1 MKKILLLSGISAIGF
16 AALAADVPEPV
27 KLNNVYIQAIS
38 PNGKYAVSNT
48 STNELVIIDL
58 ESGKKYSYTSESDDD
73 GFYSGIGS
81 CLSNNGILVGG
92 RSMSSAEYWK
102 DDQWYPLDV
111 PGTMGFSNTAN
122 AITPDGSRICGMI
135 GVHGLSLDG
144 DNLMVVPCIWNAE
157 GDGFGKYVQLPYP
170 ETDFEGRLPQYIK
183 AIDISGDGKT
193 VIGMITDAVGWINY
207 PILYFEDEN
216 GSWRYEIPHLEL
228 LVPEGTEFPKYP
240 GDFNVMMPSE
250 EDYMTVAELDAYN
263 EALQEYYDSGYTLP
277 YPQYKDYMS
286 EDELEEFNEAL
297 AEYNVKYY
305 AWEEKYD
312 AWSEVFNEILD
323 YYPNY
328 ENNSVRI
335 SNDGLTYGCSI
346 AKRDPLSWG
355 PRGTKYNTWVFEI
368 NSDKIYKYDQQ
379 DNLSLTYLANG
390 GVAVASSPVSFDS
403 LDNSFVLKDGEVTGM
418 YDWMNS
424 KSPEYA
430 SWMKQNMEFEYW
442 GYDEETWDQILKKE
456 FATGHAVS
464 NPDLSVMALSVLN
477 IGFDEGD
484 DVWEDPDY
492 EQAIGYGFIFNLNA
506 GSAVNLV
513 RPAAE
518 GKVIYDLSGRQLKEV
533 SAPGIYIIN
542 GEKKVIR

>member
-506 GSAVNLV
+506 GSAVNV
-513 RPAAE
+513 IRPAAE

>member
-1 MKKILLLSGISAIGF
+1 MKKILLLSGISAFGF
-16 AALAADVPEPV
+16 AAFAADVPEPV
-27 KLNNVYIQAIS
+27 KLNDVYIQAIS

-48 STNELVIIDL
+48 STNELVVIDL
-58 ESGKKYSYTSESDDD
+58 ESGKKYSYTAESDDD

-81 CLSNNGILVGG
+81 CLSDNGILVGG

-102 DDQWYPLDV
+102 DDQWYSLDV
-111 PGTMGFSNTAN
+111 PSTNGFSNTAN

-135 GVHGLSLDG
+135 GVNGLSLDG

-157 GDGFGKYVQLPYP
+157 GDGFGKCVQLPYP
-170 ETDFEGRLPQYIK
+170 ETDFEGRMPQYVK

-216 GSWRYEIPHLEL
+216 GSWRYEIPHPEL
-228 LVPEGTEFPKYP
+228 IVPEGTEFPKYP
-240 GDFNVMMPSE
+240 GDFNVPFPSE
-250 EDYMTVAELDAYN
+250 ENYMTVAELDAYN
-263 EALQEYYDSGYTLP
+263 EALQEFYDSGYTLP
-277 YPQYKDYMS
+277 YPQYTDYMS

-297 AEYNVKYY
+297 AEYNVKYD
-305 AWEEKYD
+305 AWSEKYD
-312 AWSEVFNEILD
+312 AWSEVFNAILD

-355 PRGTKYNTWVFEI
+355 PLGTKYNTWVFET

-379 DNLSLTYLANG
+379 DNLSLTYLADG
-390 GVAVASSPVSFDS
+390 GVAVASSSVSFDS
-403 LDNSFVLKDGEVTGM
+403 LDNSFILKDGEVTGM

-424 KSPEYA
+424 KVPEYA

-477 IGFDEGD
+477 IGFSEDD

-492 EQAIGYGFIFNLNA
+492 MPAIGYGFIFNLNA
-506 GSAVNLV
+506 GSAVNV
-513 RPAAE
+513 IRPAAE
-518 GKVIYDLSGRQLKEV
+518 DKVIYDLSGRQLKEV